1 MQIGLINSL
10 ESVEISFKALRP
22 RYGTG
27 VTTTSVGAY
36 GEKKHSYRNGVMTS
50 QGDILEDVWV
60 KAVELLAEKNGETAL
75 LEKLKEAQFSGC
87 ANHTEYLITREA
99 CRLYAYQMFDNKGWV
114 EYVRFNKLVRPN
126 VLAND
131 KDIINVLPKCC
142 KELCETTKQIIS
154 ASYDDKIPCPICGKR
169 TEYIGAYE

>member
-10 ESVEISFKALRP
+10 ES
-22 RYGTG
+22 
-27 VTTTSVGAY
+27 
-36 GEKKHSYRNGVMTS
+36 
-50 QGDILEDVWV
+50 
-60 KAVELLAEKNGETAL
+60 
-75 LEKLKEAQFSGC
+75 
-87 ANHTEYLITREA
+87 
-99 CRLYAYQMFDNKGWV
+99 V

-131 KDIINVLPKCC
+131 KDVIKVLPKCC